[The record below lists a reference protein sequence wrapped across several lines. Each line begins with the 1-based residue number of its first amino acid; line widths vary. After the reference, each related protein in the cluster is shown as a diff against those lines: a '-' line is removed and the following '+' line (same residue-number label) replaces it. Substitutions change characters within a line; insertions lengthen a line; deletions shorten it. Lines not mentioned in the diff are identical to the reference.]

1 MANKIKLDV
10 ELNASIN
17 KAQDLYKQ
25 IDAGKGFSGP
35 TGKEA
40 QARFKGN

>member
-17 KAQDLYKQ
+17 KAQDLYKA
-25 IDAGKGFSGP
+25 IESGSGFSGS

-40 QARFKGN
+40 QAKFKGN